1 MYNNLILIVNILY
14 KSSNNMSG
22 YLKIVNNISYDISGM
37 FKLGSSTTGGTST
50 YQKNGTNI
58 FPLSSYVTYNN
69 HPLTL

>member
-1 MYNNLILIVNILY
+1 
-14 KSSNNMSG
+14 MSG